1 MTNKALLW
9 LAATV
14 YLFAT
19 LSNIDNDKTKVGCGK
34 YECVRAWL
42 GACVRP
48 RAAVSSDRPA

>member
-19 LSNIDNDKTKVGCGK
+19 LSNIDKTKVGCGK
-34 YECVRAWL
+34 YECVRACV